1 MKFLETIFTK
11 FPMVVKLICIALLV
25 VLIVCDIISLIKN
38 GNTVVDPMSYAM
50 ILILICIE
58 EVTGS
63 RDKIIEEVKRE
74 KNVYLI
80 STSNDKV
87 RKFNPDAKA
96 KTKTT
101 RSKTDSKSETK

>member
-11 FPMVVKLICIALLV
+11 FPMVVKLICIGLLI
-25 VLIVCDIISLIKN
+25 VLIVFDLISLIKN
-38 GNTVVDPMSYAM
+38 GNTIVDPISYVM

-58 EVTGS
+58 EIKS
-63 RDKIIEEVKRE
+63 NSE

-87 RKFNPDAKA
+87 RKINRDAKA
-96 KTKTT
+96 KTT
-101 RSKTDSKSETK
+101 KSNSEAK

>member
-11 FPMVVKLICIALLV
+11 FPMVVKLICIALLII
-25 VLIVCDIISLIKN
+25 LIVFDLISLIKN
-38 GNTVVDPMSYAM
+38 GNTIVDPISYVM

-58 EVTGS
+58 EIKS
-63 RDKIIEEVKRE
+63 NSE

-87 RKFNPDAKA
+87 RKINRDAKDKA
-96 KTKTT
+96 KTTK
-101 RSKTDSKSETK
+101 SKSEAK

>member
-11 FPMVVKLICIALLV
+11 FPMVVKLICIALLI
-25 VLIVCDIISLIKN
+25 VLIVFDLISLIKN
-38 GNTVVDPMSYAM
+38 GNTIVDPISYVI

-58 EVTGS
+58 EIKS
-63 RDKIIEEVKRE
+63 NSE

-87 RKFNPDAKA
+87 RKINPDAKA
-96 KTKTT
+96 KAKTT
-101 RSKTDSKSETK
+101 KSKSEAK

>member
-11 FPMVVKLICIALLV
+11 FPMVVKLICIALLII
-25 VLIVCDIISLIKN
+25 LIVFDLISLIKN
-38 GNTVVDPMSYAM
+38 GNTIVDPISYVI

-58 EVTGS
+58 EIKS
-63 RDKIIEEVKRE
+63 NSE

-87 RKFNPDAKA
+87 RKINRDAKDKA
-96 KTKTT
+96 KTTK
-101 RSKTDSKSETK
+101 SKSEAK

>member
-11 FPMVVKLICIALLV
+11 FPMVVKLICIALLII
-25 VLIVCDIISLIKN
+25 LIVFDLISLIKN
-38 GNTVVDPMSYAM
+38 GNTIVDPISYVI

-58 EVTGS
+58 EIKS
-63 RDKIIEEVKRE
+63 NSE

-87 RKFNPDAKA
+87 RKINRDAKA
-96 KTKTT
+96 KTT
-101 RSKTDSKSETK
+101 KSNSEAK

>member
-11 FPMVVKLICIALLV
+11 FPMVVKLICIALLII
-25 VLIVCDIISLIKN
+25 LIVFDLISLIKN
-38 GNTVVDPMSYAM
+38 GNTIVDPISYVI

-58 EVTGS
+58 EIKS
-63 RDKIIEEVKRE
+63 NSE

-87 RKFNPDAKA
+87 RKINPDAKA
-96 KTKTT
+96 KTTK
-101 RSKTDSKSETK
+101 SKSEAK

>member
-11 FPMVVKLICIALLV
+11 FPMVVKLICIGLLII
-25 VLIVCDIISLIKN
+25 LIVFDLISLIKN
-38 GNTVVDPMSYAM
+38 GNTIVDPISYVI

-58 EVTGS
+58 EIKS
-63 RDKIIEEVKRE
+63 NSE

-87 RKFNPDAKA
+87 RKINRDAKA
-96 KTKTT
+96 KTT
-101 RSKTDSKSETK
+101 KSNSEAK

>member
-11 FPMVVKLICIALLV
+11 FPMIVKLICIGLLIILLV
-25 VLIVCDIISLIKN
+25 FDLISLIKN
-38 GNTVVDPMSYAM
+38 GNTIVDPITYVM

-58 EVTGS
+58 EVVGS

-80 STSNDKV
+80 STNKD
-87 RKFNPDAKA
+87 NL
-96 KTKTT
+96 KTKTK
-101 RSKTDSKSETK
+101 SKTTRPKPDSNTKSEAK